1 LNPMENPHLVAMI
14 DAALK
19 HLTHVRQIVLSTLEP
34 LQESP
39 RKGQPARS
47 KPAKPT
53 GIRKGTALKQVQ
65 QHDRLLPEQIQTAE
79 KPTPPVETTRAII
92 RTGSRPR
99 RLPPDRQKS
108 TGATQATALHA
119 QIPSKPVFVPAS
131 VIRTETIP
139 LANHENV
146 RTPRAVSPA
155 SLTAE
160 FLAQQWLRQDTI

>member
-1 LNPMENPHLVAMI
+1 MENPHLVAMI

-53 GIRKGTALKQVQ
+53 GIRKGTALKQVH
-65 QHDRLLPEQIQTAE
+65 QHHTAE